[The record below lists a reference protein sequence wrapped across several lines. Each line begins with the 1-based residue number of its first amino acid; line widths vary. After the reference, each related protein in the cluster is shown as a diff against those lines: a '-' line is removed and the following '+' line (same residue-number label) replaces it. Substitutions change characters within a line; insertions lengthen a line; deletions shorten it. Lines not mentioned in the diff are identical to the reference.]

1 MFVCTRE
8 GKLQREWIF
17 VGRSGE
23 RRGREKNKSH
33 LSSIFAYVRRLFASK
48 MKVCDSGL
56 VHLYALMRDI
66 PVCISY
72 TCIYMCNACVRA
84 CLTRSGEKKK
94 PQEALKGFTVYHCIW
109 PNE

>member
-1 MFVCTRE
+1 MCAHER
-8 GKLQREWIF
+8 GKVTKGVDLCGTLRGAE
-17 VGRSGE
+17 GE
-23 RRGREKNKSH
+23 RKNKSH
-33 LSSIFAYVRRLFASK
+33 LSSIFAYARRLLASN

-66 PVCISY
+66 SVCISY
-72 TCIYMCNACVRA
+72 TCIYMCNACVRVL
-84 CLTRSGEKKK
+84 LTWKKKKK